1 MELNNPITRRTAVK
15 QLLRISGVVAVSFSG
30 ARSLGSINSALA
42 APEKNGFIVEGL
54 GQIEGYGVKELVR
67 MVFDAAGG
75 MNRFVSRGDV
85 VALKPN
91 LSWARRPELAA
102 TTNPQVIEGVVELC
116 YEAGAKKVRIVD
128 HTIHD
133 ARRCFALTGAGL
145 VAKKTNADLVFPRSS
160 LMKRMKIHGH
170 RLDVWPVFTPLVEA
184 DKLIN
189 IPVAKN
195 HGLTGLTL
203 GIKNWIGGVG
213 GRRYALHQ
221 DIHQSIVDLAQFF
234 NPTVTLIDATRI
246 MTQNG
251 PSGGSPLDVAI
262 KNTLILS
269 NDPVAADSLAAGL
282 FDYRPDELDFIN
294 LAERWGIGT
303 SNLGQLDHKK
313 VTM

>member
-1 MELNNPITRRTAVK
+1 MELHYPITRRTAVK
-15 QLLRISGVVAVSFSG
+15 QLLRISGIVAVSFSG
-30 ARSLGSINSALA
+30 ARSLGNIGSALA
-42 APEKNGFIVEGL
+42 APETNGFIVECL
-54 GQIEGYGVKELVR
+54 GQSEGYGVKELVK

-75 MNRFVSRGDV
+75 MSRFVSKGDV

-102 TTNPQVIEGVVELC
+102 TTNPGVLEGVVELC

-160 LMKRMKIHGH
+160 LMKRMKLHGH

-234 NPTVTLIDATRI
+234 KPTVTLIDATRI

-251 PSGGSPLDVAI
+251 PSGGSPEDVAI

-282 FDYRPDELDFIN
+282 FNYSPNDLDFIN
-294 LAERWGIGT
+294 LAERWGLGT
-303 SNLGQLDHKK
+303 SNLRQLDHKK
-313 VTM
+313 VTV